1 MKAKKSSTA
10 FEWIDSVALA
20 LVAVIVLF
28 TFVCQMYTV
37 VGTSM
42 EPTLYSEQRVLIWSA
57 LYQPKSGD
65 IVVVDNHIDYGKTLV
80 KRVIAVGGQTVTID
94 GETGGV
100 LVDGVSAG
108 ASLDNI
114 RGDTVYPLTVP
125 EGYCFVMGDH
135 RGVSLDSR
143 YQQIGLVPCSHIT
156 GRVLLRLY
164 PFTLFE

>member
-1 MKAKKSSTA
+1 M
-10 FEWIDSVALA
+10 
-20 LVAVIVLF
+20 
-28 TFVCQMYTV
+28 
-37 VGTSM
+37 
-42 EPTLYSEQRVLIWSA
+42 
-57 LYQPKSGD
+57 
-65 IVVVDNHIDYGKTLV
+65 DNHIDYGKTLV

-94 GETGGV
+94 GETGEL